1 MIKLIGTKLKSGN
14 YLDYIWFYLR
24 SFLNCY
30 SKLFGWIMEERKC
43 AAAGSDADFP
53 YGNSLIGNCNPWG
66 REVLCIEP

>member
-1 MIKLIGTKLKSGN
+1 
-14 YLDYIWFYLR
+14 
-24 SFLNCY
+24 
-30 SKLFGWIMEERKC
+30 MEERKC